1 MKITKNR
8 IRKLIRSVLL
18 NEITF
23 TSDPYDFKE
32 LEDVAPEQT
41 PESGFLK
48 RSYEKITG
56 QSQKELPVSRGES
69 FKYTFTTI
77 DDLRY
82 IVNIENLREEWAIA
96 FNVDG
101 AKSFE
106 HETNKFDT
114 RVFSSVIK
122 VVENFIKNKLPT
134 LSDNLRS
141 IRKFVFFPVPNLG
154 RDGRVRFTRARIY
167 KNILDG
173 LGLSA
178 EIEETDYGVV
188 VSFSLNGEQ

>member
-8 IRKLIRSVLL
+8 IRKLIRSALL
-18 NEITF
+18 NEIKF
-23 TSDPYDFKE
+23 TSEPYDSEE

-56 QSQKELPVSRGES
+56 QSQKELPVSRDES
-69 FKYTFTTI
+69 FKYTFTTS
-77 DDLRY
+77 DGLRY
-82 IVNIENLREEWAIA
+82 IVDIKNLSREWVID
-96 FNVDG
+96 FNVEG

-122 VVENFIKNKLPT
+122 VVENFIDNKLPT
-134 LSDNLRS
+134 LSD
-141 IRKFVFFPVPNLG
+141 
-154 RDGRVRFTRARIY
+154 D
-167 KNILDG
+167 
-173 LGLSA
+173 LS
-178 EIEETDYGVV
+178 
-188 VSFSLNGEQ
+188 S